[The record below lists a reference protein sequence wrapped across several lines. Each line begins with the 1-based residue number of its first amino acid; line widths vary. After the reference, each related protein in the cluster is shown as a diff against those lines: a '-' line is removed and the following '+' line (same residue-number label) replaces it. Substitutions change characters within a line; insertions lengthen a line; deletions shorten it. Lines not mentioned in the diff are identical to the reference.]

1 MRDFRVRGLPFFVLA
16 LLAASC
22 SATAGLKPVN
32 QRDPEIACPG
42 GRLFWN
48 LEISDQRAEP
58 ADSGR
63 ILALVRD
70 SLAQSLPGCQWSG
83 AGAPA
88 RPDAPTIAIE
98 IHRFAVDFDGSIFDA
113 ATEWD
118 VSARTSSGQT
128 LTEFLADASVS
139 RPNYRGSNNE
149 QEALQSAFEEAMTK
163 TLTGLRNIPPAP

>member
-1 MRDFRVRGLPFFVLA
+1 MRDFRVRGLPLIVLA
-16 LLAASC
+16 FAAVAC

-32 QRDPEIACPG
+32 QRDPEVACPG

-58 ADSGR
+58 RDSER

-70 SLAQSLPGCQWSG
+70 SLAHSLPGCQWSG
-83 AGAPA
+83 AGVPQ
-88 RPDAPTIAIE
+88 RPDAASIAIE

-113 ATEWD
+113 ATEWN
-118 VSARTSSGQT
+118 VSARTPSGQT
-128 LTEFLADASVS
+128 LTEFLADAQVS

-149 QEALQSAFEEAMTK
+149 QEALQAAFEEAMTK
-163 TLTGLRNIPPAP
+163 TLTGLRNVPPAP